1 MHDNDQ
7 FSFLP
12 HFGKVFVIL
21 NAKPASSCS
30 AGWSFSVLRRL
41 KAYFRNIMGQDRLSH
56 LALLCI
62 GRVYG
67 NGRHQFAPRKGRFKY
82 FFKLNFLNLVKKVD

>member
-41 KAYFRNIMGQDRLSH
+41 KAYFRSIMGQDRLSH
-56 LALLCI
+56 LAT
-62 GRVYG
+62 V
-67 NGRHQFAPRKGRFKY
+67 RHQFAPRKGRFKY
-82 FFKLNFLNLVKKVD
+82 FFESNFFNLVKKVD